1 MKLFCLDL
9 TATQIAAI
17 SHLNRN
23 TVNRLIPLI
32 RKRMAELSEE
42 QARMAGVV
50 EVDESYFGPH
60 RVRGK
65 RGRGA
70 SGKTIVFGLHKRGGC
85 VFSQI
90 VPDCSKTVLQ
100 GVIRG
105 KVALESIIHSD
116 GWLAYDGLVDL
127 GYEKHHRVRH
137 GANEFANGKNHING
151 IESFWA
157 FAKHR
162 LKKFHG
168 WRKDAFYLH
177 LKECEFRFNHR
188 HGDLYKTLLKTFKST
203 PLSSQALKRK
213 GSGSIS
219 RHDHKPSEKCCEP
232 HLFNP
237 VAHIHSRALL
247 EYTRG
252 AQAITVKRDM
262 KN

>member
-32 RKRMAELSEE
+32 
-42 QARMAGVV
+42 
-50 EVDESYFGPH
+50 
-60 RVRGK
+60 
-65 RGRGA
+65 
-70 SGKTIVFGLHKRGGC
+70 HKRGGC

-127 GYEKHHRVRH
+127 GYEKHHRVCH

-168 WRKDAFYLH
+168 WRKEAFYLH

-188 HGDLYKTLLKTFKST
+188 HSDLYKTLLKTFKST
-203 PLSSQALKRK
+203 PLSSQAPL
-213 GSGSIS
+213 
-219 RHDHKPSEKCCEP
+219 
-232 HLFNP
+232 
-237 VAHIHSRALL
+237 
-247 EYTRG
+247 
-252 AQAITVKRDM
+252 
-262 KN
+262 

>member
-1 MKLFCLDL
+1 MSCTYIKRSRISNAKFREFLKLFCLDL
-9 TATQIAAI
+9 TATQIAAN

-85 VFSQI
+85 VFSQ
-90 VPDCSKTVLQ
+90 TVLQ

-203 PLSSQALKRK
+203 PLSSQAP
-213 GSGSIS
+213 I
-219 RHDHKPSEKCCEP
+219 
-232 HLFNP
+232 F
-237 VAHIHSRALL
+237 
-247 EYTRG
+247 YTVWSQFFRF
-252 AQAITVKRDM
+252 
-262 KN
+262 